1 MAKPFGLRSLSAVLS
16 IMAMT
21 AMLVLPSTASAG
33 DRLDKIMETKLLRVG
48 TPGDYRPFAMKE
60 GDGYVGHDIDIVD
73 AMARELG
80 VKVEYVPT
88 SWPNLLKDLQANK
101 FDMAVGGITRNVTRI
116 RTVAIL
122 PGYAP

>member
-1 MAKPFGLRSLSAVLS
+1 MANPFGLRSL
-16 IMAMT
+16 
-21 AMLVLPSTASAG
+21 MLVLPSTASAG

-60 GDGYVGHDIDIVD
+60 GDGYVGHDIDTVD

-88 SWPNLLKDLQANK
+88 SWPNL
-101 FDMAVGGITRNVTRI
+101 
-116 RTVAIL
+116 
-122 PGYAP
+122 Y